1 MKAARAAVVVLL
13 ALVALGAYAFAQ
25 QWIHGDAVTD
35 LHTIGAGGVVWGLY
49 VAGDGFFASA
59 ALASLAVACAIRV
72 GRLRE
77 LESVAR
83 IALPLGVAGLL
94 ASLGCVLADLG
105 RPLAATVNLPLVG
118 RPRSPF
124 FWTFTLVA
132 GASLFASL
140 LHLVLASRPALA
152 ARVQQ
157 SRWPRLW
164 RLFACGWQGTA
175 SAQRRCERADFW
187 LSLALLPL
195 FLGGLVILGVVF
207 GVRAGRPGWQGGLE
221 VAIFVVSAGAAGC
234 GLLLIALAAHARRQA
249 SVSMARALAVLT
261 GLTVLLVVSGE
272 IVALRTPYLS
282 VQRYAR
288 ALLDG
293 PWSNVFWTELVLFFL
308 AGIVCLAT
316 AWRKPASLAW
326 AAITA
331 MLICAA
337 VFLQRFLVLVAW
349 QTHGLG
355 LPWPAGTYH
364 PTRIEWSVLAG
375 VAAAAGLV
383 FLLLA
388 NVCPAGSRLG
398 IPDPG
403 RSASVSVSG
412 SVGGSDQRGA
422 ACVGDLREGREARV
436 GWGGLSVPKPLWG
449 ERERPAESSP
459 SRKTHTNSLT
469 PTLTPTRPAIRG
481 PAVSRQALAAWA
493 CLILGFAC
501 AGVGLALSA
510 GFGSAPFLDPIL
522 PGSPLV
528 FLAGLFL
535 MLCAP
540 LAYEL
545 IPERNARGQGTSPP
559 HLPRK

>member
-1 MKAARAAVVVLL
+1 VKAAHAAVVFLL

-35 LHTIGAGGVVWGLY
+35 LRTIGAGGAVWGLY
-49 VAGDGFFASA
+49 VVGDGFFASA
-59 ALASLAVACAIRV
+59 ALASLAVACTIRV
-72 GRLRE
+72 RRLRE
-77 LESVAR
+77 LEGVAR

-132 GASLFASL
+132 GASLFASIV
-140 LHLVLASRPALA
+140 HLVLASRPGWA
-152 ARVQQ
+152 ARAKE
-157 SRWPRLW
+157 SRWPGLW
-164 RLFACGWQGTA
+164 RSLACGWQGTA
-175 SAQRRCERADFW
+175 SAKRRRERVDLW

-207 GVRAGRPGWQGGLE
+207 GVRAGRPAWQGGLE
-221 VAIFVVSAGAAGC
+221 VATFVVSGGAAGC
-234 GLLLIALAAHARRQA
+234 SLLLIALTASAPRQA
-249 SVSMARALAVLT
+249 SVFVARALAVLT

-272 IVALRTPYLS
+272 ILALRTPYLS

-293 PWSNVFWTELVLFFL
+293 PWSSFFWTELVLFFL
-308 AGIVCLAT
+308 AAIVCLAT
-316 AWRKPASLAW
+316 SWRKTASLAW

-331 MLICAA
+331 LLVCAA

-364 PTRIEWSVLAG
+364 PSRVEWSILAG

-383 FLLLA
+383 FMLLA
-388 NVCPAGSRLG
+388 KVAGTETASYAGVPAPAGRRRL
-398 IPDPG
+398 
-403 RSASVSVSG
+403 
-412 SVGGSDQRGA
+412 
-422 ACVGDLREGREARV
+422 L
-436 GWGGLSVPKPLWG
+436 
-449 ERERPAESSP
+449 
-459 SRKTHTNSLT
+459 
-469 PTLTPTRPAIRG
+469 AI
-481 PAVSRQALAAWA
+481 WA
-493 CLILGFAC
+493 CLILGLVA

-510 GFGSAPFLDPIL
+510 GFASAPFLDPIL

-535 MLCAP
+535 MLSAP

-545 IPERNARGQGTSPP
+545 IPERNARGQDMSAL
-559 HLPRK
+559 HLPRE

>member
-1 MKAARAAVVVLL
+1 VKAARAAVVVLL

-49 VAGDGFFASA
+49 VVGDGFFASA

-105 RPLAATVNLPLVG
+105 RPLVATVNLPLVG

-124 FWTFTLVA
+124 FWTFALVA

-140 LHLVLASRPALA
+140 VHLVLASRPAWD
-152 ARVQQ
+152 

-164 RLFACGWQGTA
+164 RFLACGWQGTA
-175 SAQRRCERADFW
+175 SAQQRRERVDFW

-195 FLGGLVILGVVF
+195 LLAGLVILGVAF

-234 GLLLIALAAHARRQA
+234 SLLSIALAAQAPRQA
-249 SVSMARALAVLT
+249 GVFVARALSALT

-272 IVALRTPYLS
+272 ILALRTPYLS

-293 PWSNVFWTELVLFFL
+293 PWSSFFWTELVLFFL

-316 AWRKPASLAW
+316 SLRKTVSVAW
-326 AAITA
+326 AAIIA
-331 MLICAA
+331 LFVCAA
-337 VFLQRFLVLVAW
+337 VFLQRFLVLVVW

-364 PTRIEWSVLAG
+364 PTWVEWSVLAG

-388 NVCPAGSRLG
+388 KVCPAGTET
-398 IPDPG
+398 
-403 RSASVSVSG
+403 A
-412 SVGGSDQRGA
+412 
-422 ACVGDLREGREARV
+422 REA
-436 GWGGLSVPKPLWG
+436 GAPVPAGRRRL
-449 ERERPAESSP
+449 
-459 SRKTHTNSLT
+459 
-469 PTLTPTRPAIRG
+469 
-481 PAVSRQALAAWA
+481 LATWA
-493 CLILGFAC
+493 CLILGFAA
-501 AGVGLALSA
+501 AGVGLSLSA
-510 GFGSAPFLDPIL
+510 GFASAPFLDPIL

-535 MLCAP
+535 MLSAP

-545 IPERNARGQGTSPP
+545 IPERGAGTSPP
-559 HLPRK
+559 HLPRE

>member
-13 ALVALGAYAFAQ
+13 ALVALGAYAFTQ
-25 QWIHGDAVTD
+25 QYIQGDAVTD
-35 LHTIGAGGVVWGLY
+35 LRTIGAGGAVWGLY
-49 VAGDGFFASA
+49 VVGDGFFASA
-59 ALASLAVACAIRV
+59 ALASLAVACVIRV

-83 IALPLGVAGLL
+83 IALSVGVAGLL

-140 LHLVLASRPALA
+140 VHLVLASRPAWA
-152 ARVQQ
+152 ARAQE
-157 SRWPRLW
+157 SRWPGLW
-164 RLFACGWQGTA
+164 RFLAFGWQGTA
-175 SAQRRCERADFW
+175 SAKRRRERVDFW

-195 FLGGLVILGVVF
+195 LLAGLVILGVVF

-221 VAIFVVSAGAAGC
+221 VATFVVSAGAAGC
-234 GLLLIALAAHARRQA
+234 SLLLIALAAQAPRQA
-249 SVSMARALAVLT
+249 SVFVARALAVLT
-261 GLTVLLVVSGE
+261 GLAVLLVVSGE
-272 IVALRTPYLS
+272 ILALRTPYLS
-282 VQRYAR
+282 VQRYAC

-293 PWSNVFWTELVLFFL
+293 PWSSFFWTELVLFFL

-316 AWRKPASLAW
+316 AWRKTASLAW

-331 MLICAA
+331 LLVCAA
-337 VFLQRFLVLVAW
+337 VFLQRFLVLVVW

-355 LPWPAGTYH
+355 LPWPAGTYQ
-364 PTRIEWSVLAG
+364 PTRTEWSVLAG

-388 NVCPAGSRLG
+388 KVCPAGTETA
-398 IPDPG
+398 
-403 RSASVSVSG
+403 SAA
-412 SVGGSDQRGA
+412 GA
-422 ACVGDLREGREARV
+422 
-436 GWGGLSVPKPLWG
+436 
-449 ERERPAESSP
+449 PAP
-459 SRKTHTNSLT
+459 SR
-469 PTLTPTRPAIRG
+469 
-481 PAVSRQALAAWA
+481 RQRLLATWA
-493 CLILGFAC
+493 CLILGLAAA
-501 AGVGLALSA
+501 AGGLALAA
-510 GFGSAPFLDPIL
+510 GFVSAPFLDPVL

-535 MLCAP
+535 MLSAP

-545 IPERNARGQGTSPP
+545 IPERRAGTSPP
-559 HLPRK
+559 HLPRE

>member
-1 MKAARAAVVVLL
+1 VKAARAAVVVLL
-13 ALVALGAYAFAQ
+13 ALVALGAYAFTQ
-25 QWIHGDAVTD
+25 QYIQGEAVTD
-35 LHTIGAGGVVWGLY
+35 LRTIGAGGAVWGLY
-49 VAGDGFFASA
+49 VVGDGFFASA
-59 ALASLAVACAIRV
+59 ALASLAVACMIRV
-72 GRLRE
+72 GRARAM
-77 LESVAR
+77 ESVAR
-83 IALPLGVAGLL
+83 IALPIGVAGLL

-105 RPLAATVNLPLVG
+105 RPLAATLNLPLVG

-140 LHLVLASRPALA
+140 VHLVLASRPGLA
-152 ARVQQ
+152 ARAKE

-164 RLFACGWQGTA
+164 RFLACGWQGTA
-175 SAQRRCERADFW
+175 SAKRRRERVDFW

-221 VAIFVVSAGAAGC
+221 VATFVVSGGAAGC
-234 GLLLIALAAHARRQA
+234 SLLLIALAAHAPRRA
-249 SVSMARALAVLT
+249 GVFVARVLSALT

-272 IVALRTPYLS
+272 ILALRTPYLS

-293 PWSNVFWTELVLFFL
+293 SWSSFFWAELILFFL

-316 AWRKPASLAW
+316 SWRKAISLAW
-326 AAITA
+326 AAIA
-331 MLICAA
+331 ALLVCAA

-388 NVCPAGSRLG
+388 KVAGTETASYAGVPAPAGRRRLLVTW
-398 IPDPG
+398 
-403 RSASVSVSG
+403 ASLV
-412 SVGGSDQRGA
+412 
-422 ACVGDLREGREARV
+422 
-436 GWGGLSVPKPLWG
+436 
-449 ERERPAESSP
+449 
-459 SRKTHTNSLT
+459 
-469 PTLTPTRPAIRG
+469 
-481 PAVSRQALAAWA
+481 
-493 CLILGFAC
+493 LGFAAA
-501 AGVGLALSA
+501 AGGLALSA
-510 GFGSAPFLDPIL
+510 GFASAPFLDPIL

-528 FLAGLFL
+528 FLAGLL
-535 MLCAP
+535 LTLSAP

-545 IPERNARGQGTSPP
+545 IPERNARGEGTSPP
-559 HLPRK
+559 HLPRE

>member
-1 MKAARAAVVVLL
+1 VKAARAAVVVLL
-13 ALVALGAYAFAQ
+13 ALVALGAYAFTQ
-25 QWIHGDAVTD
+25 QYIQGDAVTD
-35 LHTIGAGGVVWGLY
+35 LRTIGAGGAVWGLY
-49 VAGDGFFASA
+49 VVGDGFFASA
-59 ALASLAVACAIRV
+59 ALASLVVACAVRA

-83 IALPLGVAGLL
+83 TALPLGVAGLL

-105 RPLAATVNLPLVG
+105 RPLAAAVNLPLVG

-140 LHLVLASRPALA
+140 VHLVLASRPAWA
-152 ARVQQ
+152 ARAQE

-164 RLFACGWQGTA
+164 RFLACGWQGTA
-175 SAQRRCERADFW
+175 SAQRRRERFDFW

-221 VAIFVVSAGAAGC
+221 VASFVVSGGAGGC
-234 GLLLIALAAHARRQA
+234 SVVLLALAAHAPRRA
-249 SVSMARALAVLT
+249 SLSVARALAVLT

-293 PWSNVFWTELVLFFL
+293 PWSRFFWVELVLFFL

-316 AWRKPASLAW
+316 SWRKTISLAW
-326 AAITA
+326 AAITT
-331 MLICAA
+331 LLVCAA
-337 VFLQRFLVLVAW
+337 VFLQRFLVLVVW

-375 VAAAAGLV
+375 VAAAAALV
-383 FLLLA
+383 FMLLA
-388 NVCPAGSRLG
+388 KVCKAGTETASVAGAPVPAGGRRLLATW
-398 IPDPG
+398 
-403 RSASVSVSG
+403 AS
-412 SVGGSDQRGA
+412 
-422 ACVGDLREGREARV
+422 
-436 GWGGLSVPKPLWG
+436 
-449 ERERPAESSP
+449 
-459 SRKTHTNSLT
+459 
-469 PTLTPTRPAIRG
+469 
-481 PAVSRQALAAWA
+481 
-493 CLILGFAC
+493 LILGFAT
-501 AGVGLALSA
+501 AGVGLSLSA
-510 GFGSAPFLDPIL
+510 GFASVPFLDPIR

-535 MLCAP
+535 MLSAP
-540 LAYEL
+540 LAYEM
-545 IPERNARGQGTSPP
+545 IPERGADTSPP
-559 HLPRK
+559 HLPRR